1 MIESMMT
8 AFSVTLL
15 VVVFLAASV
24 NKLRSLEIFEGVV
37 YNFRVLPETLVRP
50 VAYILP
56 YLELAVVV
64 ALIAPATRSYS
75 GWAAGILLGVFTV
88 AVAINL
94 LRGRREIDCGCFG
107 SGHMSSDLKQTL
119 SWWLVLRNIVLAGLA
134 LWVAAAPAATTLGTG
149 TGWLLGIL
157 GIVTAIT
164 VAILYVTAMWLSIA
178 ARYHAARGA
187 TPAFEHH
194 RFSTQN

>member
-1 MIESMMT
+1 MVESMVT

-37 YNFRVLPETLVRP
+37 YNFRLLPETLVKP

-56 YLELAVVV
+56 FLELAVAAALVV
-64 ALIAPATRSYS
+64 PATRGYS
-75 GWAAGILLGVFTV
+75 GWTAVILLGVFTV

-107 SGHMSSDLKQTL
+107 SKHMSSDLKQTL

-134 LWVAAAPAATTLGTG
+134 LWVAAVPAAVAVGTG
-149 TGWLLGIL
+149 MGWLLGM
-157 GIVTAIT
+157 VTAIT
-164 VAILYVTAMWLSIA
+164 VAIFYVTAMRLSIA

-187 TPAFEHH
+187 TAFEHH
-194 RFSTQN
+194 RVSTQN